1 MAALRDANVPE
12 NLVQAILLL
21 HEEAKLKITHC
32 GQEKIIPLRCG
43 RDLEKAYAAI
53 KHILESL
60 TKLGLSISAD
70 KTVIILELKGPQAAK
85 ALDRY
90 TVQTKE
96 GRCMRFRI
104 AQRHMYIKLVS
115 KHIYLGAVISYK
127 SFEHE
132 TFLHRLRLAKGTFTR
147 LHLAHRPPWPGLCET
162 LHTQLI
168 IQARKIA
175 NSLSMI
181 TRESNTQFLDRH
193 RLPDPVRRLQ
203 TSIAH
208 CSDNDAHLGPE
219 LQPSADLLSWRE
231 IVRGQLTDPDASKW
245 SQLPPNP
252 GSSLL
257 YLGDASQPS
266 FDCDI
271 CGQSF
276 YTQALIDNPEVL
288 NAAKNSSWQDLAEL
302 ECVTVPLELKEATQD
317 LNMLRA
323 LLPQLETQTQDQ
335 DEERVTDPSLEP
347 NRRPKWPKSHPKG
360 HGKQG
365 DGAKHQ
371 RLQVATET
379 YEGHPGHG
387 CLEKQLAEM
396 KSTLGMP
403 TTLVIRQEIQ
413 QGISKQD
420 TSFVLFL
427 DTRGPHNL
435 ATSLYKMGETWHA
448 TKRDHPDRLTA
459 PTRVI
464 LFQHLLE
471 AVLNKFKAMT
481 ETPSARSTAQ
491 NLGLLLK
498 NGTAVPALKWDQT
511 TRQHIQDTSLEPMET
526 KDVKDAL
533 EELIVLST
541 KFLVITRFHGMRKL
555 TEEYASQTLGM
566 FLEIGVRTPEAHAAW
581 NHLHRLQQSA
591 AWQAAGVFL
600 RHERLHMSSLANEWR
615 HFQKQHDAAEFLQ
628 FLCGKTLINR
638 PGIELSWR
646 ARCQEGTRHPGQ
658 VTDSG
663 SSAPLLL
670 PSPGEISE
678 DSVVGA
684 SVQGLIN
691 KWHEQ
696 ERTHAMFVPSEVLML
711 QLCRFHFET
720 DGVRAV
726 KRRYKVKPDRVITVP
741 LFVDNLRCHSCPD
754 RLNSYIIHLGEAPD
768 HGVYHGERVAD
779 SSSGEYLNMLDDTE
793 EDMEDMPEACMER
806 GTMGRA
812 ARVIRDRLGQIVREP
827 VGPPPIVLE
836 PEETDDGEGGE
847 PSDHQE
853 EDEPV
858 DPAGALPA
866 ERDPV
871 YRHFSLA
878 VANAVCEVMRRQ
890 GNAQPEFHILCT
902 PPFDWQTSRGFKLM
916 AVPLTEQ
923 MMQHPNTI
931 RCADGRAEPKAK
943 KSKPMV
949 VADDPTPAEMKAI
962 IQRMLNLV
970 KYKADPLKNKSGD
983 RLTEAQEVLE
993 AYRQI
998 SDSDRKGFIA
1008 GYQKHVLKD
1017 LKWMGQYTKK
1027 VVKEAEEEDHSK
1039 GMMTSSRIFE
1049 LNGLKFGDFP
1059 EKKQKKLLEGFLQE
1073 CASTF
1078 EMTASLA
1085 AKDMEKLSSECIA
1098 LENSKFAFKAPE
1110 IRAGL
1115 ETLKNFEE
1123 DFRKTQVLLDRALST
1138 MDEAACKAEKADVD
1152 QWNRNAR
1159 EHLDNVK
1166 LLLKKVKGWL
1176 V

>member
-276 YTQALIDNPEVL
+276 YTQAQSCAGLRSLMQQASADQTLIHSLSEALIDNPEVL

-302 ECVTVPLELKEATQD
+302 ECVRAKHNYCIECHHWSAKPQYVRRHMLAMHPEQADLIQQCVTDIQKSKVSVSNPCNFCGQAYTRKVTVPLELKEATQD

-347 NRRPKWPKSHPKG
+347 NRRPKWPKSHPK
-360 HGKQG
+360 G

-931 RCADGRAEPKAK
+931 RCADGRATSTNKQRNIQ
-943 KSKPMV
+943 
-949 VADDPTPAEMKAI
+949 PT
-962 IQRMLNLV
+962 L
-970 KYKADPLKNKSGD
+970 
-983 RLTEAQEVLE
+983 
-993 AYRQI
+993 
-998 SDSDRKGFIA
+998 
-1008 GYQKHVLKD
+1008 
-1017 LKWMGQYTKK
+1017 
-1027 VVKEAEEEDHSK
+1027 
-1039 GMMTSSRIFE
+1039 
-1049 LNGLKFGDFP
+1049 
-1059 EKKQKKLLEGFLQE
+1059 
-1073 CASTF
+1073 
-1078 EMTASLA
+1078 
-1085 AKDMEKLSSECIA
+1085 
-1098 LENSKFAFKAPE
+1098 
-1110 IRAGL
+1110 
-1115 ETLKNFEE
+1115 
-1123 DFRKTQVLLDRALST
+1123 
-1138 MDEAACKAEKADVD
+1138 
-1152 QWNRNAR
+1152 
-1159 EHLDNVK
+1159 
-1166 LLLKKVKGWL
+1166 
-1176 V
+1176 

>member
-1 MAALRDANVPE
+1 
-12 NLVQAILLL
+12 
-21 HEEAKLKITHC
+21 
-32 GQEKIIPLRCG
+32 
-43 RDLEKAYAAI
+43 
-53 KHILESL
+53 
-60 TKLGLSISAD
+60 
-70 KTVIILELKGPQAAK
+70 
-85 ALDRY
+85 
-90 TVQTKE
+90 
-96 GRCMRFRI
+96 
-104 AQRHMYIKLVS
+104 
-115 KHIYLGAVISYK
+115 
-127 SFEHE
+127 
-132 TFLHRLRLAKGTFTR
+132 
-147 LHLAHRPPWPGLCET
+147 
-162 LHTQLI
+162 
-168 IQARKIA
+168 
-175 NSLSMI
+175 MI

-276 YTQALIDNPEVL
+276 YTQASLKSHVYRMHLDHQLRTERSAEVKQARNIPSMEHARDGLPQCRHCLHSFTTWHAFFYHTQAQSCAGLRSLMQQASADQTLIHSLSEALIDNPEVL

-302 ECVTVPLELKEATQD
+302 ECVRAKHNYCIECHHWSAKPQYVRRHMLAMHPEQAD
-317 LNMLRA
+317 LI
-323 LLPQLETQTQDQ
+323 QQC
-335 DEERVTDPSLEP
+335 VTDIQKSKVSVSNPCNFCGQAYTRKDAHLRSCVGIFSGVYLHRRLARGRPLGLAGDSKASLGVQVAE
-347 NRRPKWPKSHPKG
+347 NVRRVRVPDGG
-360 HGKQG
+360 HGPSRAEGSHAGPQHAQSTPPATGDADARSGRGAGDGPFAGAQPQAEVAQVSPQGPRKTRRQRRQTGAEPTLLQFLVQRG

-615 HFQKQHDAAEFLQ
+615 HFQK
-628 FLCGKTLINR
+628 
-638 PGIELSWR
+638 
-646 ARCQEGTRHPGQ
+646 
-658 VTDSG
+658 
-663 SSAPLLL
+663 
-670 PSPGEISE
+670 
-678 DSVVGA
+678 
-684 SVQGLIN
+684 
-691 KWHEQ
+691 
-696 ERTHAMFVPSEVLML
+696 
-711 QLCRFHFET
+711 
-720 DGVRAV
+720 
-726 KRRYKVKPDRVITVP
+726 
-741 LFVDNLRCHSCPD
+741 
-754 RLNSYIIHLGEAPD
+754 
-768 HGVYHGERVAD
+768 
-779 SSSGEYLNMLDDTE
+779 
-793 EDMEDMPEACMER
+793 
-806 GTMGRA
+806 
-812 ARVIRDRLGQIVREP
+812 
-827 VGPPPIVLE
+827 
-836 PEETDDGEGGE
+836 
-847 PSDHQE
+847 
-853 EDEPV
+853 
-858 DPAGALPA
+858 
-866 ERDPV
+866 
-871 YRHFSLA
+871 
-878 VANAVCEVMRRQ
+878 
-890 GNAQPEFHILCT
+890 
-902 PPFDWQTSRGFKLM
+902 
-916 AVPLTEQ
+916 
-923 MMQHPNTI
+923 
-931 RCADGRAEPKAK
+931 
-943 KSKPMV
+943 
-949 VADDPTPAEMKAI
+949 
-962 IQRMLNLV
+962 
-970 KYKADPLKNKSGD
+970 
-983 RLTEAQEVLE
+983 
-993 AYRQI
+993 
-998 SDSDRKGFIA
+998 
-1008 GYQKHVLKD
+1008 
-1017 LKWMGQYTKK
+1017 
-1027 VVKEAEEEDHSK
+1027 
-1039 GMMTSSRIFE
+1039 
-1049 LNGLKFGDFP
+1049 
-1059 EKKQKKLLEGFLQE
+1059 
-1073 CASTF
+1073 
-1078 EMTASLA
+1078 
-1085 AKDMEKLSSECIA
+1085 
-1098 LENSKFAFKAPE
+1098 
-1110 IRAGL
+1110 
-1115 ETLKNFEE
+1115 
-1123 DFRKTQVLLDRALST
+1123 
-1138 MDEAACKAEKADVD
+1138 
-1152 QWNRNAR
+1152 
-1159 EHLDNVK
+1159 
-1166 LLLKKVKGWL
+1166 
-1176 V
+1176 